1 MAAHGLLDTRELTA
15 AYFKTLQMEAENYLP
30 TPAKAY
36 TIRPIVV
43 GHGLGEDNQPI
54 LT

>member
-1 MAAHGLLDTRELTA
+1 MAAHGLLDTLELSA
-15 AYFKTLQMEAENYLP
+15 VYFKTLQMEAENSLP

-36 TIRPIVV
+36 ITRPIVV
-43 GHGLGEDNQPI
+43 GLGLGEDNQQI